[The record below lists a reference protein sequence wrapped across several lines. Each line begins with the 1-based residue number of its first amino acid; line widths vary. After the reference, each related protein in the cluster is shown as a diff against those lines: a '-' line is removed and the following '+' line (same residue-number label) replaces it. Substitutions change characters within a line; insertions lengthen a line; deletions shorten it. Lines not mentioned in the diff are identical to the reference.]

1 MSWAAQKPS
10 KIVFFNLL
18 TGSNNQFPDPKK
30 WTNQVNFEEK
40 TDNKS
45 PNKQDLLN
53 EIILI
58 GQQIHKISDS

>member
-1 MSWAAQKPS
+1 M
-10 KIVFFNLL
+10 VFFNLL

-40 TDNKS
+40 NDNKS

-58 GQQIHKISDS
+58 GQ